1 MVKILTSSSS
11 DDIGALLAQIHNK
24 IKIHKRDI
32 SIQSTQDMIE
42 TEIEFKQA
50 LKELYD
56 EHMINIRNIQNELM
70 EFEQEFFAN
79 IDSLSQD
86 RASVFSNM
94 QAVNVELC
102 TMRMSLV
109 KKLSTISDIIPQ
121 YLLENISPAQAN

>member
-94 QAVNVELC
+94 QVVTRFVKLDPTIVNAQTVVLIS
-102 TMRMSLV
+102 RQ
-109 KKLSTISDIIPQ
+109 ST
-121 YLLENISPAQAN
+121 